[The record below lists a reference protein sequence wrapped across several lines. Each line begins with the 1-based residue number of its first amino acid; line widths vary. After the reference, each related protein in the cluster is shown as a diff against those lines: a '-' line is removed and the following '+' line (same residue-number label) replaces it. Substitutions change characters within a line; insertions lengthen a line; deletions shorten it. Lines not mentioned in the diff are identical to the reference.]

1 MPRNDSAAFAYM
13 DTALQ
18 LGQWR
23 APYTLALMHALGKG
37 APVNTTAARSM
48 LRMFF
53 LEQGDWTAQLQDA
66 LAALDSGA

>member
-23 APYTLALMHALGKG
+23 APYALALMHALGKG
-37 APVNTTAARSM
+37 APVNTTA
-48 LRMFF
+48 
-53 LEQGDWTAQLQDA
+53 EQGDWTAQLQDA